1 MVNARSLS
9 VPGRLKVFLVAGEAS
24 GDAYGAAALKN
35 LRTECAKRG
44 WELDAVG
51 WGGDLMEAEGMRLL
65 KHYRTM
71 SFMGFWEVA
80 KHLPTILRNLQRAHQ
95 EVQREAPDV
104 VLTLDFPGFNMRL
117 AKVLARAKH
126 PALRVQ
132 WVAPQVWA
140 WKPGRAKQL
149 ARDFDAVAPILPF
162 EQEALERAG
171 VEVWPCGHPLL
182 DVLASEAPEPRRNL
196 ALALLPGSRA
206 QELRSILP
214 VLVEAAQQGAARGW
228 WPLDQVVVA
237 GAPGRS
243 RQDYACAEKAG
254 IDVVFGQTQ
263 TVLRDAKQAWV
274 ASGTA
279 TLEAAL
285 LNTPMV
291 VVYRTSELTYRL
303 AKRLARVHFI
313 SLPNLLLDRAC
324 VPELIQ
330 HECTAARL
338 LEATEKGLEGQLEG
352 FDALRSALGDSGA
365 AQALASRVAKV
376 FGEGS
381 EPHD

>member
-65 KHYRTM
+65 KHCRTM

-95 EVQREAPDV
+95 DVQREAPDV

-117 AKVLARAKH
+117 AKALARAKH

-171 VEVWPCGHPLL
+171 VEVWPCGHPLIDL
-182 DVLASEAPEPRRNL
+182 LASEAPEPRRDL

-206 QELRSILP
+206 QELRALLP

-228 WPLDQVVVA
+228 WSLDQVVVA
-237 GAPGRS
+237 GAPGRT
-243 RQDYACAEKAG
+243 RQDYVLAENAG

-263 TVLRDAKQAWV
+263 NVLRDAKQAWV

-381 EPHD
+381 ESHH

>member
-24 GDAYGAAALKN
+24 GDAYGAAALKG
-35 LRTECAKRG
+35 LRAECAKRG
-44 WELDAVG
+44 WALDAVG

-95 EVQREAPDV
+95 DVQREAPDV

-117 AKVLARAKH
+117 AKALARAKH

-132 WVAPQVWA
+132 WVAPQIWA

-182 DVLASEAPEPRRNL
+182 DLLASEAPETRHDL

-206 QELRSILP
+206 QELRSLLP
-214 VLVEAAQQGAARGW
+214 VLVEAAKTGAAQGW
-228 WPLDQVVVA
+228 WSLDQVVVA

-243 RQDYACAEKAG
+243 RQDYVCAEKAG

-263 TVLRDAKQAWV
+263 NVLRDAKQAWV

-330 HECTAARL
+330 HECTPDRL
-338 LEATEKGLEGQLEG
+338 LEVTEKGLEGQLEG
-352 FDALRSALGDSGA
+352 FDTLRSALGESGA
-365 AQALASRVAKV
+365 AQALASRLTKV

>member
-9 VPGRLKVFLVAGEAS
+9 VDGRLKVFLVAGEAS
-24 GDAYGAAALKN
+24 GDAYGAAALKA
-35 LRTECAKRG
+35 LRAECAKRG

-51 WGGDLMEAEGMRLL
+51 WGGDLMAAEGMRLL

-80 KHLPTILRNLQRAHQ
+80 KHLSTILRNLQRAHQ
-95 EVQREAPDV
+95 DVQREAPDI

-117 AKVLARAKH
+117 AKALARAKH

-162 EQEALERAG
+162 EQEVLERAG

-182 DVLASEAPEPRRNL
+182 DVLASDEPNQGRDI

-206 QELRSILP
+206 QELRSLLP
-214 VLVEAAQQGAARGW
+214 VLVEAAENGAAKGW
-228 WPLDQVVVA
+228 WSLEQVVVA

-243 RQDYACAEKAG
+243 RQDYVLAEHAG

-263 TVLRDAKQAWV
+263 NVLRDAKQAWV

-303 AKRLARVHFI
+303 AKRLARVNFI

-330 HECTAARL
+330 HDCTATRL
-338 LEATEKGLEGQLEG
+338 LEATEKGLEGQLKG
-352 FDALRSALGDSGA
+352 FDDLRNALGESGA
-365 AQALASRVAKV
+365 AQALAQRVAKV

-381 EPHD
+381 EPHH

>member
-24 GDAYGAAALKN
+24 GDAYGAEALKG
-35 LRTECAKRG
+35 LRAECAKRG

-80 KHLPTILRNLQRAHQ
+80 KHLHTILRNLQRAHQ
-95 EVQREAPDV
+95 DVQREAPDV

-117 AKVLARAKH
+117 AKALARAKH

-162 EQEALERAG
+162 EQDALERAG

-182 DVLASEAPEPRRNL
+182 DVLASEAPEPRRDL

-206 QELRSILP
+206 QELRALLP

-228 WPLDQVVVA
+228 WSLDQVVVA
-237 GAPGRS
+237 GAPGRT
-243 RQDYACAEKAG
+243 RQDYVLAENAG

-263 TVLRDAKQAWV
+263 NVLRDAKQAWV

-376 FGEGS
+376 FGLGS
-381 EPHD
+381 ESHH